1 MMINKQPAAI
11 SYLVQFILFNLCFFA
26 LQLILIY
33 SEAGNF
39 VSLIPLPWRVYEE
52 LILTFLLQFSLYLLL
67 SLLQTFLL
75 LGVVRRS
82 WFNHYS
88 SERWLVIIWVLSLCA
103 ILSANA
109 YYFPLSLFSKV
120 LCPPLTE
127 LSVIILLYSSL
138 FILILLALNALTYYR
153 SIMKILVVGVPS
165 LLALS
170 FYHQPSSH
178 QPNLSQ
184 PNVIILGIDS
194 LSPESVSPQLM
205 PNLSRLL
212 ARSTHFTN
220 SISPL
225 ARTYP
230 AWSSILTGL
239 YVKHHHATENLF
251 TKTAVN
257 SRASMVWTFNKHG
270 YRTLY
275 ATDDRRF
282 NGIDKDFGFQKI
294 IGPKLGIN
302 EILLG
307 TYNDFP
313 LGNLLINLRLTRML
327 FPYNYANRASFFSYY
342 PETFS
347 QQLESELK
355 RESLTKPLFLAIHF
369 TLPHWPYA
377 WARSRAEE
385 VNNEFSL
392 TERAKLYEQAL
403 KKVDQQLAAVYALLQ
418 NQQLLNNTMLIIL
431 SDHGEVLYSAN
442 TRLTN
447 TMNYQGNGPSQ
458 LENYFNR
465 HTATDLDKSAGHGS
479 DLLSPKQYHT
489 VLAFTIYQQSRALT
503 AATSIDTRVALL
515 DIAPTVFDFIHWP
528 PPKQMD
534 GISLLPTL
542 LNPKRDLPLRTFFME
557 SGMFPNQAISKQKAI
572 RIGQRFY
579 KVNPYSDELELSQ
592 QGINTIAQQ
601 KLYGIIQ
608 NDWVLVVYPDREK
621 KITVIQNLTSGKW
634 SDDLSS
640 PFAQTSPASQLFRQ
654 LNEFYH

>member
-1 MMINKQPAAI
+1 MMMNKQTAPTP
-11 SYLVQFILFNLCFFA
+11 YLVQFVLFNLCFFA

-52 LILTFLLQFSLYLLL
+52 LILTFVLQLSLYLLL
-67 SLLQTFLL
+67 SLAQTFLL
-75 LGVVRRS
+75 LGVVKRNWLS
-82 WFNHYS
+82 HWS
-88 SERWLVIIWVLSLCA
+88 PERWLVSIWVVSLCA

-109 YYFPLSLFSKV
+109 YYFPLSLFSK
-120 LCPPLTE
+120 LLSPPLTE
-127 LSVIILLYSSL
+127 LSA
-138 FILILLALNALTYYR
+138 LILLCSSLIVLIVLALNTLMHYQR
-153 SIMKILVVGVPS
+153 LMKLLVVAVPV
-165 LLALS
+165 LLVLS
-170 FYHQPSSH
+170 FYPKPSPL
-178 QPNLSQ
+178 QATLSK

-194 LSPESVSPQLM
+194 LSPERVNPQQM

-212 ARSTHFTN
+212 AQSTLFTN

-239 YVKHHHATENLF
+239 YVKHHHASENLI
-251 TKTAVN
+251 TKTTVN
-257 SRASMVWTFNKHG
+257 SKASMVWAFNARG

-282 NGIDKDFGFQKI
+282 NGIDKDFGFQKV

-302 EILLG
+302 EVLLG

-313 LGNLLINLRLTRML
+313 LGNLLINFRLTRAL
-327 FPYNYANRASFFSYY
+327 FPYNYANRASYFSYY

-347 QQLESELK
+347 QQLGSELNQ
-355 RESLTKPLFLAIHF
+355 ESLTKPLFLAIHF

-377 WARSRAEE
+377 WAQSRAED

-392 TERAKLYEQAL
+392 TDRADLYEQAL
-403 KKVDQQLAAVYALLQ
+403 KKVDQQLAAVHALLQ
-418 NQQLLNNTMLIIL
+418 KQQLLNNALLIIL

-447 TMNYQGNGPSQ
+447 RMNYQGNGPSQ
-458 LENYFNR
+458 LEHYFNK

-479 DLLSPKQYHT
+479 DLLSPKQYQT
-489 VLAFTIYQQSRALT
+489 VLAFTIYQQGKVRT
-503 AATSIDTRVALL
+503 AATSINTRVALL

-528 PPKQMD
+528 HPQMD

-542 LNPKRDLPLRTFFME
+542 LNPTLNVAQRTFFME

-579 KVNPYSDELELSQ
+579 QVNPHSDELELSQ
-592 QGINTIAQQ
+592 QGMNNIAQQ
-601 KLYGIIQ
+601 KLYGVIQ
-608 NDWVLVVYPDREK
+608 DDWILVVYPDK
-621 KITVIQNLTSGKW
+621 KSNISVIQNLSSGKW
-634 SDDLSS
+634 SDDLNS
-640 PFAQTSPASQLFRQ
+640 PFAKASPAGQLSHQ
-654 LNEFYH
+654 LNEFYK